1 MTQPAVLYAPTAGVR
16 THPKLIAIASGKG
29 GVGKTWLAITLA
41 QALSEAGLSTLLFDG
56 DLGLANVDVQL
67 GLVPDR
73 DLSAVLRGD
82 CSLAVARTR
91 HPDAGFDVIAGR
103 SGAGGLAGLA
113 AEKLA
118 ELTDSLF
125 RLAGD
130 YDRVILDLAA
140 GVERPVRFLAAQCGL
155 CIVVVTDEPTSL
167 TDAYAF
173 IKLLVM
179 RAPQAMPKVV
189 VNQASSKAEGEKTYQ
204 ALAKACE
211 SFLGMR
217 PDLLGI
223 VPRDSKVKAAIRSQS
238 PLLTRH
244 PDSAAAD
251 SLRRLA
257 RQIAEAPPG

>member
-1 MTQPAVLYAPTAGVR
+1 MTDPAVLYAPTAAVR
-16 THPKLIAIASGKG
+16 SHPKLIAIASGKG
-29 GVGKTWLAITLA
+29 GVGKTWLSISLA
-41 QALSEAGLSTLLFDG
+41 QALAEAGDKALLFDG

-67 GLVPDR
+67 GLVPER
-73 DLSAVLRGD
+73 DLSEVLRGQ
-82 CSLAVARTR
+82 CSLAAARCR
-91 HPDAGFDVIAGR
+91 HPEAGFDVIAGR

-118 ELTDSLF
+118 ELTDSLL
-125 RLAGD
+125 RLTAD

-155 CIVVVTDEPTSL
+155 CLVVVTDEPTSL

-179 RAPQAMPKVV
+179 RSPQALPKIV
-189 VNQASSKAEGEKTYQ
+189 VNQAAGRADGERTYQ

-211 SFLGMR
+211 SFLGFR
-217 PDLLGI
+217 PELLGI
-223 VPRDSKVKAAIRSQS
+223 VPKDSKVKASIRRQA

-244 PDSAAAD
+244 PDSAAAE
-251 SLRRLA
+251 SLRKLA
-257 RQIAEAPPG
+257 RRITESPPG